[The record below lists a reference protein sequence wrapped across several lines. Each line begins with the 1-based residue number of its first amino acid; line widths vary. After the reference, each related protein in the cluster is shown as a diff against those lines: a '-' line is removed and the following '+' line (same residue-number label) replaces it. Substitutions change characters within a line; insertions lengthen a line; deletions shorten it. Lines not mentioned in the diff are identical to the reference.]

1 MPAPYP
7 KKDRQSLL
15 ADIAEMYFIKNKNQA
30 EIARVVGMTR
40 SNISRM
46 LTEARQSG
54 IVQIQINRPL
64 SENHALAQE
73 LIERFNLISARVVEV
88 DHTAQLLSKL
98 GQVAGEELKT
108 YLKPGWIIGT
118 SWGTAVSATVDE
130 FEIDRPIQEIKVVQ
144 LLGAFGA
151 RIKDYDGHSIAH
163 RLKLILDGEGI
174 YLNAP
179 FFVENDI
186 IANAFLENKS
196 IQESLGY
203 AKQADIALLGVGST
217 ELDHSSYFLANYV
230 SRDDMI
236 TIQNTGAVG
245 DVCGRFFN
253 NHGEFCAK
261 ELQSR
266 SIGITS
272 DDLLAIPI
280 RIGIAGGPAKI
291 DPIIGA
297 LRGGLINILVSD
309 EASVKEVLR
318 RAKN

>member
-98 GQVAGEELKT
+98 GQVAGEELKM

-130 FEIDRPIQEIKVVQ
+130 FKIDHPIQEIKVVQ

-186 IANAFLENKS
+186 ITNAFLENKS

-236 TIQNTGAVG
+236 SIQNTGAVG

-253 NHGEFCAK
+253 NQGEFCAK

-291 DPIIGA
+291 EPIIGA

-318 RAKN
+318 RAKT